1 MPLGGNFSTLSFG
14 GGTGEM
20 DVHLLEA
27 VKTLAQLQ
35 CNFVKETI
43 ERFVDDDQ
51 SNKRYDLIHLI
62 HSLYYVHRSDRDVLL
77 ERLYREKLAKKVILI
92 IISQQSDIVDNSS
105 MSKHVLRI
113 IKKNNWS
120 HEVFPFDRSEI
131 FMDKST
137 EGNLLLDFLTHYKDF
152 RVTAQRE

>member
-20 DVHLLEA
+20 GVHLLDA
-27 VKTLAQLQ
+27 VKTLGGEKSAI
-35 CNFVKETI
+35 CNDVVEPNGS
-43 ERFVDDDQ
+43 DQ
-51 SNKRYDLIHLI
+51 
-62 HSLYYVHRSDRDVLL
+62 DVLL
-77 ERLYREKLAKKVILI
+77 ERLYREKLAKKGVILI

-105 MSKHVLRI
+105 MSKDVLRI

-120 HEVFPFDRSEI
+120 HEVFPIDMPFDGSEI